1 MLSLLEKASM
11 PLLRVSSYG
20 GGGVERKFKPFANKS
35 VSDWVSFNEGKV
47 TILTSIK
54 DFSFRDSFTV
64 SFFFYSFSFIR
75 SPFPFQSIATNGI
88 LLRVPYMMCLVFALA
103 ASLKWSSASI
113 LLTDL
118 ARKNSLTDF

>member
-1 MLSLLEKASM
+1 ML
-11 PLLRVSSYG
+11 LLRVSSYG
-20 GGGVERKFKPFANKS
+20 GGGVEQKFKPFANKL
-35 VSDWVSFNEGKV
+35 VSDRVSFNEGKV

-103 ASLKWSSASI
+103 TSLKWLSASI

-118 ARKNSLTDF
+118 APKNSLTDF

>member
-1 MLSLLEKASM
+1 M

-20 GGGVERKFKPFANKS
+20 GGGVEQKFKPFANKL
-35 VSDWVSFNEGKV
+35 VSDWLSFNEDMV
-47 TILTSIK
+47 TILLLRISAFVIVSLFF
-54 DFSFRDSFTV
+54 FSY
-64 SFFFYSFSFIR
+64 SFFFIR

-88 LLRVPYMMCLVFALA
+88 LLRVPYMMRLVFASA

-118 ARKNSLTDF
+118 ARKNSLTEF

>member
-20 GGGVERKFKPFANKS
+20 GGVVERKFKPFANKS

-64 SFFFYSFSFIR
+64 SFFSIR
-75 SPFPFQSIATNGI
+75 FPLFVVRFLSKVSLQ
-88 LLRVPYMMCLVFALA
+88 MVFCFVFH
-103 ASLKWSSASI
+103 I
-113 LLTDL
+113 
-118 ARKNSLTDF
+118 